1 MTRRIVILL
10 GPPGSGKGEL
20 AKNLIHEYGFQ
31 PLATGDLIRQ
41 HIDQDDAIGRIAKK
55 YIGQGKLVPNEI
67 IIPLAL
73 KSLGL
78 ILASSKVPILDG
90 FPRDY
95 EQAQELIK
103 SMCENGLIPILFYLD
118 VRLEVCIKRIL
129 ETRYAE
135 SIAKTGAPR
144 IDDNPE
150 AVNRRMDEFR
160 DITLPGI
167 NLLVQQF
174 PKNVYQIDAEKN
186 IKEVNAQAQGILD
199 KLGFLRNTNT
209 NT

>member
-90 FPRDY
+90 FPRDH
-95 EQAQELIK
+95 EQSQELIK
-103 SMCENGLIPILFYLD
+103 SICENGLVPLLLYLD
-118 VRLEVCIKRIL
+118 VRLEVCTKRIL
-129 ETRYAE
+129 VTRCAQ
-135 SIAKTGAPR
+135 SIAKTGTAR
-144 IDDNPE
+144 LDDTPE
-150 AVNRRMDEFR
+150 AVRFRMEEFR
-160 DITLPGI
+160 NVTLPGN
-167 NLLVQQF
+167 NLLSHKFRQHTF
-174 PKNVYQIDAEKN
+174 ELNAERS
-186 IKEVNAQAQGILD
+186 IEEVSAQAREILAQF
-199 KLGFLRNTNT
+199 GF
-209 NT
+209 